1 MLLLTVDELPPH
13 THHSQPHASLSLSL
27 FKVVV
32 VVVVEHA
39 FILLKMVIDWS
50 VPDTPE
56 WVRRQQIAA
65 AGLQ

>member
-1 MLLLTVDELPPH
+1 MNFLH
-13 THHSQPHASLSLSL
+13 THTTPNPTPLSLSL